1 MGFHSTITWL
11 KDQYNQVNTM
21 RVLVNTQLQICT
33 TTEKFNL
40 YKTLYLLDTFQSN
53 LEKLQNLVHTRIQ
66 IGSD

>member
-1 MGFHSTITWL
+1 
-11 KDQYNQVNTM
+11 M